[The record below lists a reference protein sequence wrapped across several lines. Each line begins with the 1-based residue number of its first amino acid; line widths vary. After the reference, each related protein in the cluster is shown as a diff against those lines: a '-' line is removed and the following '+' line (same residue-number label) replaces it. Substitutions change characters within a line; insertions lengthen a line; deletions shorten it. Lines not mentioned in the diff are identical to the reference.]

1 MRTVRRYMAA
11 LSLVA
16 VVASGSAFAG
26 VRDDG
31 GVGRQMQNA
40 SKLRQF
46 IQHVL
51 DYLDSKISIPPT

>member
-1 MRTVRRYMAA
+1 MAA

-16 VVASGSAFAG
+16 VIASGST
-26 VRDDG
+26 VPRH
-31 GVGRQMQNA
+31 MENA

-51 DYLDSKISIPPT
+51 DYLDSKLSVPPT